1 VEGRC
6 AIKREAAL
14 ELDGPSLTLFR
25 KTFACSAELAAIL
38 ATPAR
43 RRDYQPKSTL
53 IAAGASVD
61 TMALILFGTA
71 RLLLYTR
78 DGQTVRL
85 HDLRP
90 GDLFGG
96 FGSEPAAA
104 NDSEVISTSS
114 LGAAVYRLI
123 DFVRLAE
130 NHGCVG
136 LALSRMLLKS
146 LQWTTERLLERNML
160 SANGRVYAELLRLS
174 AAGEDGRSIRPAPIV
189 TQLAESVQTS
199 RETASRA
206 IAALERRG
214 IITRTST
221 ALTIV
226 ARRQLEDMVV

>member
-1 VEGRC
+1 
-6 AIKREAAL
+6 
-14 ELDGPSLTLFR
+14 LFR
-25 KTFACSAELAAIL
+25 KTFGCSAELAVSL
-38 ATPAR
+38 AAPAR
-43 RRDYQPKSTL
+43 RRDYQPKTTL
-53 IAAGASVD
+53 IATGASAD
-61 TMALILFGTA
+61 IMALILFGTA

-85 HDLRP
+85 HDLGP
-90 GDLFGG
+90 GDMFGG
-96 FGSEPAAA
+96 FGAEQSAA
-104 NDSEVISTSS
+104 NDGEVVSTTAMA
-114 LGAAVYRLI
+114 AAVYRLI

-130 NHGCVG
+130 TNGCVG

-174 AAGEDGRSIRPAPIV
+174 AAGEDGRTIRPAPVV

-214 IITRTST
+214 IITRTSRE
-221 ALTIV
+221 LTVV
-226 ARRQLEDMVV
+226 ARRQLEDMVI